1 MDLKELNELEG
12 QKRVLLLQSKDEVD
26 LHNQRELF
34 DRSPKDY
41 QDRDLVIVTGLE
53 KDVLEK
59 YEMDSDFDL
68 VLLGKDGGIKY
79 RAHGVANPNK
89 IYSIID
95 QMPLRQKEMR
105 SNLN

>member
-1 MDLKELNELEG
+1 MNLKELNELEG

-34 DRSPKDY
+34 DRSPKSY

-53 KDVLEK
+53 DDVIEK
-59 YEMDSDFDL
+59 YEMNSEFDL
-68 VLLGKDGGIKY
+68 VLIGKDGGVKY
-79 RAHGVANPNK
+79 RAHGVANPDK

-95 QMPLRQKEMR
+95 QMPSRQKEMR
-105 SNLN
+105 PN